1 MSVASAA
8 SVPRIVKKSLTW
20 SIVLSIL
27 MIVAGLLSII
37 VPLIAGIVVTV
48 FVGWLLV
55 FSAGAHFVFACTPA
69 PRAGQS
75 GRYWWAFFI
84 SWLADTC

>member
-8 SVPRIVKKSLTW
+8 SVPRIVKKSLAW

-37 VPLIAGIVVTV
+37 VPPSPG
-48 FVGWLLV
+48 
-55 FSAGAHFVFACTPA
+55 S
-69 PRAGQS
+69 
-75 GRYWWAFFI
+75 
-84 SWLADTC
+84 